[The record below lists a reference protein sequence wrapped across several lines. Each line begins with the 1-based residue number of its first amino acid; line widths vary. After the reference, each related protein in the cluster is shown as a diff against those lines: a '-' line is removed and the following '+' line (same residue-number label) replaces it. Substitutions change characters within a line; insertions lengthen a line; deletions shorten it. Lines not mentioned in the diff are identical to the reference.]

1 MLDSTQQAVGVVIL
15 AVDNAH
21 WELLLYL
28 FDDVYV
34 NVVVGGGKAQ
44 LDLLIE
50 KGGKGAVVGR
60 GWW

>member
-1 MLDSTQQAVGVVIL
+1 MVIF
-15 AVDNAH
+15 AVDNAN

-28 FDDVYV
+28 FDGVYV
-34 NVVVGGGKAQ
+34 DVVVGGGKVQ

-50 KGGKGAVVGR
+50 KGGKGVIVGR